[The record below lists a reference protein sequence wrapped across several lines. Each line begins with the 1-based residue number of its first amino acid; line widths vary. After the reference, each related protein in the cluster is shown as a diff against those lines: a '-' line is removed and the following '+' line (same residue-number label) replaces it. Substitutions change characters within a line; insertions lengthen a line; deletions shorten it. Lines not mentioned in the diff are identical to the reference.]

1 MTTATIITL
10 RSRSRLADAAR
21 SEWTKLWTVR
31 SSWLNIVSA
40 VALTALLGVQFGFST
55 AYDNDHPEPGRGA
68 GAQAVGEYSIS
79 AVLILQVI
87 VAAFAL
93 LPVTSE
99 YATGSIR
106 STIQWT
112 PVRRNVVLAKAVVL
126 APVLFV
132 YGLLL
137 SVIAAVAGG
146 LAAGSWADWTARPL
160 ITDVLSV
167 AFYLAAAGVFTAGIA
182 WIVRSTAG
190 TLTAAFLLLMVL
202 PMMLG
207 QSGLRALVWV
217 AALLP
222 GGAGQNF
229 LSRSTD
235 PVSPTLS
242 VIVLLAWTTAA
253 LVLGTRVLARRDA

>member
-1 MTTATIITL
+1 MTTATNTL

-40 VALTALLGVQFGFST
+40 VGLTALLGVQFGFST
-55 AYDNDHPEPGRGA
+55 AYDNTHPEPGRVVGP
-68 GAQAVGEYSIS
+68 QAVGGYGIS

-93 LPVTSE
+93 LAVTSE

-132 YGLLL
+132 YGLVLAA
-137 SVIAAVAGG
+137 IAAVAGG

-160 ITDVLSV
+160 LTDLLSV
-167 AFYLAAAGVFTAGIA
+167 AFYLTAAGLFSAGIA
-182 WIVRSTAG
+182 WVVRSTAG

-202 PMMLG
+202 PLMLG
-207 QSGLRALVWV
+207 QSGLRPLVWV

-235 PVSPTLS
+235 PLSPTLS
-242 VIVLLAWTTAA
+242 VVVLLAWTTAA
-253 LVLGTRVLARRDA
+253 LILGTRVLSHRDA